1 MGNYR
6 TTSLFRFSKDFESLQ
21 KVLKNGIYPNYCEED
36 LSFANEEFI
45 IGIPMISFCDIPIT
59 LLDEHTS
66 RYGVYGIGLSK
77 AWGIKRGVTPV
88 MYIANDAVLR
98 SAHYHIMNDFK
109 LTEMVNSKEFKD
121 KMLGETII
129 KSLPLDMYAKKLN
142 AQLEH
147 DINTYIVGYM
157 KKYEGKYKGK
167 QINNYE
173 ENEWRFI
180 VSDTKETKW
189 MWTKNEYDD
198 WRFPKGKKNDVPKPK
213 PTESLIR
220 YQLTFTPSDV
230 KYILVKN
237 LEFKIRTIE
246 YIKTLK
252 TFGSKDYE
260 LTEEDKLDLITKI
273 ITIEQVKEDF

>member
-36 LSFANEEFI
+36 LSFDNEMFV

-66 RYGVYGIGLSK
+66 RYCVYGIGLSK
-77 AWGIKRGVTPV
+77 EWGINNGVTPI
-88 MYIANDAVLR
+88 MYIANNAVLR

-109 LTEMVNSKEFKD
+109 LTEIVNSHEFKD
-121 KMLGETII
+121 KIFRETVLNG
-129 KSLPLDMYAKKLN
+129 LPLDMYAKRLN

-147 DINTYIVGYM
+147 DVNTYIVGYM
-157 KKYEGKYKGK
+157 KKYKGEYKGK
-167 QINNYE
+167 PINNYV

-180 VSDTKETKW
+180 VPDTKDTKW
-189 MWTKNEYDD
+189 MWSKDAYDE
-198 WRFPKGKKNDVPKPK
+198 WRFPKGKPNDVPKPK
-213 PTESLIR
+213 PTDSLTK
-220 YQLTFTPSDV
+220 YKLTFTPNDV

-237 LEFKIRTIE
+237 LEFKKRTIE

-252 TFGSKDYE
+252 TFGDKDYK
-260 LTEEDKLDLITKI
+260 LTEEEIWDLTTKI

>member
-36 LSFANEEFI
+36 LSFDNEMFV

-77 AWGIKRGVTPV
+77 EWGINNGVTPI
-88 MYIANDAVLR
+88 MYIANNAVLR

-109 LTEMVNSKEFKD
+109 LTEIVNSQEFKD
-121 KMLGETII
+121 KMLRETVLNG
-129 KSLPLDMYAKKLN
+129 LPLDMYVKRLN

-147 DINTYIVGYM
+147 DVNTYIVGYM
-157 KKYEGKYKGK
+157 KKYKGEYKGK
-167 QINNYE
+167 PINNYV

-180 VSDTKETKW
+180 VPDTKDTKW
-189 MWTKNEYDD
+189 MWSKDAYDE
-198 WRFPKGKKNDVPKPK
+198 WRFPKGKPNDVPKPK
-213 PTESLIR
+213 PTDSLTK
-220 YQLTFTPSDV
+220 YKLTFTPNDV

-237 LEFKIRTIE
+237 LEFKKRTIE

-252 TFGSKDYE
+252 TFGDKDYK
-260 LTEEDKLDLITKI
+260 LTEEEIWDLTTKI

>member
-6 TTSLFRFSKDFESLQ
+6 TTSLFRFSKDFKSLK

-36 LSFANEEFI
+36 LSFDNKKFV

-77 AWGIKRGVTPV
+77 DWGIMRGVTPT

-109 LTEMVNSKEFKD
+109 LTEMVNSQEFKD
-121 KMLGETII
+121 KMLSETVVR
-129 KSLPLDMYAKKLN
+129 SLPLGMYAKTLN
-142 AQLEH
+142 AQLQH
-147 DINTYIVGYM
+147 DVNTYIVGYM
-157 KKYEGKYKGK
+157 KKYEGEYKGK
-167 QINNYE
+167 PINNYV

-180 VSDTKETKW
+180 VPDTNETKW
-189 MWTKNEYDD
+189 MWSKKEYDD
-198 WRFPKGKKNDVPKPK
+198 WRFPKGVIKNVPKPK
-213 PTESLIR
+213 PTSSLIN
-220 YQLTFTPSDV
+220 YQLTFTPNDV

-237 LEFKIRTIE
+237 MEFKKRVIE

-260 LTEEDKLDLITKI
+260 LTDEDKLDLTTKI

>member
-36 LSFANEEFI
+36 LSFDNEMFV

-77 AWGIKRGVTPV
+77 EWGINNGVTPI
-88 MYIANDAVLR
+88 MYIANNAVLR

-109 LTEMVNSKEFKD
+109 LTEIVNSQEFKD
-121 KMLGETII
+121 KMLRETVLNG
-129 KSLPLDMYAKKLN
+129 LPLDMYAKRLN

-147 DINTYIVGYM
+147 DVNTYIVGYM
-157 KKYEGKYKGK
+157 KKYKGEYKGK
-167 QINNYE
+167 PINNYV

-180 VSDTKETKW
+180 VPDTKDTKW
-189 MWTKNEYDD
+189 MWSKDAYDE
-198 WRFPKGKKNDVPKPK
+198 WRFPKGKPNDVPKPK
-213 PTESLIR
+213 PTDSLTK
-220 YQLTFTPSDV
+220 YKLTFTPNDV

-237 LEFKIRTIE
+237 LEFKKRTIE

-252 TFGSKDYE
+252 TFGDKDYK
-260 LTEEDKLDLITKI
+260 LTEEEIWDLTTKI

>member
-36 LSFANEEFI
+36 LSFDNEKFV

-77 AWGIKRGVTPV
+77 DWGIKRGVTPT

-109 LTEMVNSKEFKD
+109 LTEMVNSQEFKD
-121 KMLGETII
+121 KMLRETVVR
-129 KSLPLDMYAKKLN
+129 SLPLDMYAKTLN
-142 AQLEH
+142 AQLQH
-147 DINTYIVGYM
+147 DVNTYIVGYM
-157 KKYEGKYKGK
+157 KKYEGEYKGRP
-167 QINNYE
+167 INNYV

-180 VSDTKETKW
+180 VPDTNKTKW
-189 MWTKNEYDD
+189 MWSKKEYDD
-198 WRFPKGKKNDVPKPK
+198 WRFPKGIIKDVPKPK
-213 PTESLIR
+213 PTPSLIR
-220 YQLTFTPSDV
+220 YQLTFTPNDV

-237 LEFKIRTIE
+237 MEFKKRVIE

-260 LTEEDKLDLITKI
+260 LTDEDKLDLTTKI

>member
-36 LSFANEEFI
+36 LSFDNEMFV

-77 AWGIKRGVTPV
+77 EWGINNGVTPI
-88 MYIANDAVLR
+88 MYIANNAVLR

-109 LTEMVNSKEFKD
+109 LTEIVNSQEFKD
-121 KMLGETII
+121 KMLRETVL
-129 KSLPLDMYAKKLN
+129 KGLPLDMYAKRLN

-147 DINTYIVGYM
+147 DVNTYIVGYM
-157 KKYEGKYKGK
+157 KKYKGEYKGK
-167 QINNYE
+167 PINNYV

-180 VSDTKETKW
+180 VPDTKDTKW
-189 MWTKNEYDD
+189 MWSKDAYDE
-198 WRFPKGKKNDVPKPK
+198 WRFPKGKPNDVPKPK
-213 PTESLIR
+213 PTDSLTK
-220 YQLTFTPSDV
+220 YKLTFTPNDV

-237 LEFKIRTIE
+237 LEFKKRTIE

-252 TFGSKDYE
+252 TFGDKDYK
-260 LTEEDKLDLITKI
+260 LTEEEIWDLTTKI